1 MYSAAATACEYII
14 GKGDAKSKETEDRK
28 EGNKYK
34 QSNIRCSGGDRMK
47 KEDEITCTIEMTE
60 GAEKRLTEAFVD
72 LYYGIC
78 DGIYAGP
85 LPETCGKDKP
95 A

>member
-1 MYSAAATACEYII
+1 
-14 GKGDAKSKETEDRK
+14 
-28 EGNKYK
+28 
-34 QSNIRCSGGDRMK
+34 MK

-85 LPETCGKDKP
+85 LPKTCGKDKP

>member
-1 MYSAAATACEYII
+1 M
-14 GKGDAKSKETEDRK
+14 DPV
-28 EGNKYK
+28 
-34 QSNIRCSGGDRMK
+34 
-47 KEDEITCTIEMTE
+47 IESYE
-60 GAEKRLTEAFVD
+60 RSQEEKRLTEAFVD